1 MYFKVLCVIG
11 LITIEPTFIYL
22 LNIILIIGKNIHN
35 YPKLLGSPFSAN
47 QHHSILQIA
56 YLSVNILAHESS
68 SIN

>member
-1 MYFKVLCVIG
+1 MYFKVLWGMG
-11 LITIEPTFIYL
+11 LITTESTFIYL
-22 LNIILIIGKNIHN
+22 FNIILIISKNIHN
-35 YPKLLGSPFSAN
+35 YPKQLGSPFSAN